1 VNADEV
7 QRTSGDVARAQEL
20 ARRYRCDY
28 VDLHKFRVPLDILK
42 IVPVELM
49 FRYNFVPLEESDDG
63 RIAAAFADPSQL
75 MLLDEVSLLLGKRII
90 IRVVTLRQISQA
102 LGRVAKAHETDEN
115 ITRSHR
121 PENRL
126 DTTIRMHLS
135 ERHSSRSH
143 IHAQGPQRPFL
154 SRSSKCAGKG
164 AGLQRMQLPP
174 GKSAWLS
181 VQEGKAALALNP
193 RSAFGFTPA
202 ANPEMLPQ
210 PKPRA
215 MPEHFVVPP
224 IRSRDGACTQRPNIR
239 CLEHFL

>member
-1 VNADEV
+1 
-7 QRTSGDVARAQEL
+7 
-20 ARRYRCDY
+20 
-28 VDLHKFRVPLDILK
+28 VPLDILK

-90 IRVVTLRQISQA
+90 IRVAPLRQISQALQA

-115 ITRSHR
+115 ITHIAESP
-121 PENRL
+121 PEESL
-126 DTTIRMHLS
+126 GHDDTDAPS

-143 IHAQGPQRPFL
+143 IQAQGPQRPFL
-154 SRSSKCAGKG
+154 SRSSNCAGKG

-174 GKSAWLS
+174 GKSARLS

-215 MPEHFVVPP
+215 MREHFVVPS